1 MAQALHGYYVMEREL
16 GFHQSD
22 FYNNNVL
29 VKTTASAPR
38 TWRWTVDGPCGPDG
52 PGGPDGPDGLV
63 CSVPS
68 FGVFACLSDFG
79 ACDIDAFPPIPLSA
93 AHARRDAHQR
103 AP

>member
-29 VKTTASAPR
+29 VKATASAPR
-38 TWRWTVDGPCGPDG
+38 TWRWTV
-52 PGGPDGPDGLV
+52 DGPDGLV